1 VASASA
7 GRAGFTSYTGA
18 SGTVTTENFSSD
30 SSNLAGFND
39 EMGYDEEDSF
49 EDPLFSGMALS
60 GVREPEIRDQA
71 WREAEMGAM
80 PEMRL
85 IMPQR
90 ASPTMVIIPMDRE
103 DFQPEF
109 GMPEFDINQ
118 FFNSM
123 ALQQSPQVCTP
134 PPS

>member
-7 GRAGFTSYTGA
+7 GRAGFTSYTDA

-60 GVREPEIRDQA
+60 MCRAGDQRSGVERGGSGSHAGD
-71 WREAEMGAM
+71 
-80 PEMRL
+80 
-85 IMPQR
+85 
-90 ASPTMVIIPMDRE
+90 ASDCGCV
-103 DFQPEF
+103 F
-109 GMPEFDINQ
+109 GF
-118 FFNSM
+118 
-123 ALQQSPQVCTP
+123 
-134 PPS
+134 